1 MDKTTMAN
9 RHLIARDDIMPMADY
24 AKLRRDRRAQMA
36 EIKKNR
42 RVEVGP
48 FACFYFESFDT
59 MLHQVHEMLFIERG
73 GEGQIADELAA
84 YNSLVP
90 NGGELVATLMFEID
104 DKDRRAREL
113 ARLGHAEETISLSI
127 DGEEIKADLEADQER
142 TTEEGK
148 TSAVHFLH
156 FPLTPKQAAAF
167 KKPGAKAVL
176 SIAHQN
182 YAHMALIPET
192 VRAALATDLD

>member
-1 MDKTTMAN
+1 MQQTAN
-9 RHLIARDDIMPMADY
+9 RHLITRDDIMPMADY
-24 AKLRRDRRAQMA
+24 GKLRRDRRAQMA
-36 EIKKNR
+36 ALKKHR

-73 GEGQIADELAA
+73 GEEQIAGELDA
-84 YNSLVP
+84 YNALVP
-90 NGGELVATLMFEID
+90 NGSELVATLMFEIE

-113 ARLGHAEETISLSI
+113 ARLGHAEETITLSI
-127 DGEEIKADLEADQER
+127 DGEESKARLDGDQDR
-142 TTEEGK
+142 TTEDGK

-167 KKPGAKAVL
+167 KRPGAKAVL

-182 YAHMALIPET
+182 YAHMALIPEP

>member
-1 MDKTTMAN
+1 MKN
-9 RHLIARDDIMPMADY
+9 RHVITRDDLMPMADY
-24 AKLRRDRRAQMA
+24 GKLRRDRRAQMA
-36 EIKKNR
+36 ALKKNR

-73 GEGQIADELAA
+73 GDAQIAGELEA
-84 YNSLVP
+84 YNALVP
-90 NGGELVATLMFEID
+90 NGSELVATLMFEIE

-127 DGEEIKADLEADQER
+127 DGEESKADLAGDQDR
-142 TTEEGK
+142 TTEDGK

-156 FPLTPKQAAAF
+156 FRLTPKQAAAF

-176 SIAHQN
+176 SVAHQN

>member
-1 MDKTTMAN
+1 MDRTTMAN
-9 RHLIARDDIMPMADY
+9 RHLITRDDIMPMADY
-24 AKLRRDRRAQMA
+24 GKLRRDRRAQMA
-36 EIKKNR
+36 ALKKNR

-48 FACFYFESFDT
+48 FACFYFESFET

-73 GEGQIADELAA
+73 GDAQIADELEA

-90 NGGELVATLMFEID
+90 NGSELVTTLMFEIE

-113 ARLGHAEETISLSI
+113 ARLGHAEETITLSI
-127 DGEEIKADLEADQER
+127 DGEEIKAGLEGDQDR
-142 TTEEGK
+142 TTEDGK

-167 KKPGAKAVL
+167 KKPGAKAIL
-176 SIAHQN
+176 SVAHQH
-182 YAHMALIPET
+182 YAHMALIPEA
-192 VRAALATDLD
+192 VRATLATDLD

>member
-1 MDKTTMAN
+1 MQHTAN
-9 RHLIARDDIMPMADY
+9 RHLITRDDIMPMADY
-24 AKLRRDRRAQMA
+24 GKLRRDRRAQMA
-36 EIKKNR
+36 ELKKRR

-73 GEGQIADELAA
+73 GEEQIAGELEA
-84 YNSLVP
+84 YNALVP
-90 NGGELVATLMFEID
+90 NGSELVATLMFEIE

-113 ARLGHAEETISLSI
+113 ARLGHAEETITLSI
-127 DGEEIKADLEADQER
+127 DGEEIKADLDGDQDR
-142 TTEEGK
+142 TTEDGK

-167 KKPGAKAVL
+167 KQPGAKAIL
-176 SIAHQN
+176 AIAHQN

>member
-1 MDKTTMAN
+1 MQKTAN
-9 RHLIARDDIMPMADY
+9 RHLITRDDIMPMADY
-24 AKLRRDRRAQMA
+24 GKLRRDRRARMA
-36 EIKKNR
+36 ELKKHR

-73 GEGQIADELAA
+73 GEEQIAGELEA
-84 YNSLVP
+84 YNALVP
-90 NGGELVATLMFEID
+90 NGSELVATLMFEID

-113 ARLGHAEETISLSI
+113 ARLGHAEETITLSI
-127 DGEEIKADLEADQER
+127 DGEEIKAGLEGDQDR
-142 TTEEGK
+142 TTEDGK
-148 TSAVHFLH
+148 TAAVHFLH

-167 KKPGAKAVL
+167 KQPGAKAIL
-176 SIAHQN
+176 AIAHQN